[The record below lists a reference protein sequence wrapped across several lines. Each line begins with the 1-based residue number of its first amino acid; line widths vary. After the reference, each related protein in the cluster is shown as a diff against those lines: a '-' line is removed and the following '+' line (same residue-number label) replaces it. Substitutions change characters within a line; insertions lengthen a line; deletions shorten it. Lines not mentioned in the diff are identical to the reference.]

1 MDREERTVPGMRS
14 VRPSVAV
21 GPNRPGIPDNT
32 REAAAA
38 ASLEKLAELVRQA
51 EAKTR
56 ARKIEGETQHAAEEF
71 RAAELRAQR
80 AVERLRTVR
89 PAGLRAL
96 EQADHDEQL
105 LKDLV
110 RKLAL
115 YKSSLTSEAD
125 AEQLIAASQAEI
137 ERTRRQTR
145 LDLEEVTREVEE
157 ARRELR
163 LATDQYRALRREI
176 DRLQPELA
184 EPFAAEDRL
193 LWDAEAHFPGGQLQ
207 LLAHEVDAGLN
218 AFASL
223 GKLEQYAR
231 LKVWIG
237 RFRYY
242 QAVARPRRRMTEE
255 LQALSHRVFHQL
267 KYLSR
272 QYEPGYIEAFRQDF
286 STDWAAYVAEAQE
299 QLVQAIENGRR
310 NRDADSQAARD
321 RESSGERAAA
331 PTGGAG
337 LRAGG
342 PSPPLGSHV
351 APAARTVPASLVELK
366 SLVAQTRL
374 PDEGLDEF
382 LDVLK
387 QAVEDVG
394 VTHPE
399 LLRLTLPF
407 REFIDGGDGLDVLRR
422 NLDRIQARRDET
434 AAREDDEPDEE

>member
-1 MDREERTVPGMRS
+1 MRS
-14 VRPSVAV
+14 LRAGVGV
-21 GPNRPGIPDNT
+21 GPNRPGAPDSGRDAGT
-32 REAAAA
+32 SPA
-38 ASLEKLAELVRQA
+38 LEKLAELVRQA

-56 ARKIEGETQHAAEEF
+56 ARKIEGETQHAAELF
-71 RAAELRAQR
+71 RAAELRAR
-80 AVERLRTVR
+80 RTVDRLRTVR
-89 PAGLRAL
+89 PACLRAL
-96 EQADHDEQL
+96 EQADHDEQM
-105 LKDLV
+105 LKDLM
-110 RKLAL
+110 RKLAQF
-115 YKSSLTSEAD
+115 KSSLASETD
-125 AEQLIAASQAEI
+125 AEQLIEASKAEI
-137 ERTRRQTR
+137 ERTRRQSR

-157 ARRELR
+157 ARRDLR
-163 LATDQYRALRREI
+163 VATDAYRALRREI

-218 AFASL
+218 AYGSL

-242 QAVARPRRRMTEE
+242 QASHDRDAEMTEE

-267 KYLSR
+267 KFLSR

-299 QLVQAIENGRR
+299 QLIQAIENGRR
-310 NRDADSQAARD
+310 SRDAESQSGRD
-321 RESSGERAAA
+321 RESAGDRTGAHPGAPPRAV
-331 PTGGAG
+331 G
-337 LRAGG
+337 L
-342 PSPPLGSHV
+342 PLGARV
-351 APAARTVPASLVELK
+351 APGARGLSTALAELK
-366 SLVAQTRL
+366 SLVARTRL

-394 VTHPE
+394 ATHPD

-407 REFIDGGDGLDVLRR
+407 REHISGDNGLDILRR
-422 NLDRIQARRDET
+422 NLERIQARRDEN
-434 AAREDDEPDEE
+434 AARDEPEPEEVEQDDEDEDE